1 MLERAIIIATEAHTN
16 QVDKAG
22 APYILHP
29 LRVMMAMAP
38 DDDHRV
44 AAVLH
49 DVVEDCPSWS
59 LERLR
64 GEGISGTALDAIDA
78 VTRRGG
84 ETYDAF
90 ISRAAKNGIGR
101 LVKIADL
108 RDNADLNRIL
118 NPTEEDWKRQL
129 KYGKALSYLYS
140 LG

>member
-1 MLERAIIIATEAHTN
+1 MGRLEQAIALAAEAHSG

-22 APYILHP
+22 QPYILHP

-38 DDDHRV
+38 DEDFRI

-64 GEGISGTALDAIDA
+64 AEGISGTALDAIDA

-84 ETYDAF
+84 ESYDAF
-90 ISRAAKNGIGR
+90 IKRSARNGIGR

-108 RDNADLNRIL
+108 RDNTDMSGLMYQTHQGPIAGAD
-118 NPTEEDWKRQL
+118 
-129 KYGKALSYLYS
+129 A
-140 LG
+140 